1 MLPRQMVEKQIREAE
16 LVQEEAAVSSA
27 RVARQ
32 IGNRQQPV
40 TNADID
46 WTTALTAWGEP
57 VLKMLEQASTEAAHQ
72 LRLARNTAP
81 EDQKR
86 LIAIISL
93 LRNRGE
99 LRKLARRMPQW
110 AEALTGCDVNSQMS

>member
-16 LVQEEAAVSSA
+16 LAQEEAAVSAA

-46 WTTALTAWGEP
+46 WTTTLTAWDEP
-57 VLKMLEQASTEAAHQ
+57 VLKMLEQEHRRRQRINCAWLAT
-72 LRLARNTAP
+72 LRLR
-81 EDQKR
+81 
-86 LIAIISL
+86 I
-93 LRNRGE
+93 
-99 LRKLARRMPQW
+99 RR
-110 AEALTGCDVNSQMS
+110 D